1 MDRQA
6 VEARIRQIV
15 ADALGVPVAQLS
27 EGLER
32 DGHDW
37 ESVTNLNIIL
47 AAEVEFSRQFTPEEM
62 ETMHSVP
69 RIVDVLMQP
78 PAA

>member
-27 EGLER
+27 EGLEP
-32 DGHDW
+32 DAHDW